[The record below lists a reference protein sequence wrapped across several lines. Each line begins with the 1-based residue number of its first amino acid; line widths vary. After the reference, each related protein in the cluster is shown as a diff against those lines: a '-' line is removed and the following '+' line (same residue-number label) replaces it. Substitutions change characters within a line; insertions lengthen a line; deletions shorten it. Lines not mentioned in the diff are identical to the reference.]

1 MLELTKCQDLENEV
15 ARLNGQLED
24 ARKISELDQETIAQ
38 LREVIGKKV
47 QNKLSDELKSLLNY
61 QY

>member
-47 QNKLSDELKSLLNY
+47 QNKLSHELQNLINY